1 MLTIEEQEQIIDEM
15 MIQIEWSNDE
25 NIKLLEN
32 EIIEML
38 RCAMQNLD
46 YAEKYEDEK

>member
-32 EIIEML
+32 EIIDML
-38 RCAMQNLD
+38 RNAMQNLE